1 MMMGMGIE
9 SNAAPSRVREGRKA
23 ATAVLW
29 FISFLTVAAPAA
41 RGQLPSVQPVPAW
54 KQVPSGEGACSVEKS
69 CAELAPELIRS
80 ALGDSPLAE
89 NVNTLARMIG
99 TRVDG
104 SPSTARAVNW
114 AVEAFRRAGA
124 DEVHTE
130 SAMLPG
136 QRNSG
141 LGAAAQN
148 VVAEIRGH
156 EKSNEFILIGASLDS
171 RATAEASYASACAV
185 ATLIDAVRVI
195 HSSGSI
201 PRRTIRFVLFTKTSQ
216 GIDGGQAYRGG
227 QAYVRTHR
235 AALDGLIAAVFFEPG
250 NGAIR
255 GYSLD
260 GRGDALAA
268 VRKTLEPAAS
278 LGIKELTVD
287 AAMGENN
294 LDFLLEG
301 VPTLVTRQDAGS
313 EVHSGPLE
321 AAVITELKRHA
332 AIAAVTAYALADG
345 DGRIAARQSRRE
357 IEQLLKNT
365 GLDQQMKAAN
375 IWALWES
382 GERGRQR

>member
-1 MMMGMGIE
+1 
-9 SNAAPSRVREGRKA
+9 
-23 ATAVLW
+23 
-29 FISFLTVAAPAA
+29 
-41 RGQLPSVQPVPAW
+41 
-54 KQVPSGEGACSVEKS
+54 VPSGEGACSVEKS

-80 ALGDSPLAE
+80 ALGESSLAE

-99 TRVDG
+99 ARVDG

-130 SAMLPG
+130 STMPPG
-136 QRNSG
+136 QRDSA
-141 LGAAAQN
+141 LGATAQN
-148 VVAEIRGH
+148 VAAEIRGH
-156 EKSNEFILIGASLDS
+156 EKSNEFVLIGARLDPT
-171 RATAEASYASACAV
+171 ATAESSYASACAV
-185 ATLIDAVRVI
+185 AVLIDAVRVI

-201 PRRTIRFVLFTKTSQ
+201 PRRTIRFVLFTRTSQ
-216 GIDGGQAYRGG
+216 GVDGGQAYGGG

-235 AALDGLIAAVFFEPG
+235 ATLDGLIAAVFFEPG
-250 NGAIR
+250 TGAIR

-287 AAMGENN
+287 AVMGANN
-294 LDFLLEG
+294 LDFVLEG

-313 EVHSGPLE
+313 EVYPSELE
-321 AAVITELKRHA
+321 PAVITEMKRHA

-345 DGRIAARQSRRE
+345 DGRIAARQSRPE

-365 GLDQQMKAAN
+365 GLDQHMKDAN
-375 IWALWES
+375 MWPVWES

>member
-1 MMMGMGIE
+1 MI
-9 SNAAPSRVREGRKA
+9 PGR
-23 ATAVLW
+23 
-29 FISFLTVAAPAA
+29 
-41 RGQLPSVQPVPAW
+41 
-54 KQVPSGEGACSVEKS
+54 
-69 CAELAPELIRS
+69 RS
-80 ALGDSPLAE
+80 
-89 NVNTLARMIG
+89 
-99 TRVDG
+99 
-104 SPSTARAVNW
+104 
-114 AVEAFRRAGA
+114 
-124 DEVHTE
+124 
-130 SAMLPG
+130 
-136 QRNSG
+136 SG
-141 LGAAAQN
+141 LVAEAQN

-156 EKSNEFILIGASLDS
+156 EKSNEFIIIGASLDS
-171 RATAEASYASACAV
+171 TATAEASYASACAV
-185 ATLIDAVRVI
+185 AALIDAVRVI

-201 PRRTIRFVLFTKTSQ
+201 PQRAIRFVLFTTSH
-216 GIDGGQAYRGG
+216 GVDGGQAYGGG
-227 QAYVRTHR
+227 QAYARAHR

-250 NGAIR
+250 TGAIR

-260 GRGDALAA
+260 GRGDALVA

-287 AAMGENN
+287 AVMGENN

-345 DGRIAARQSRRE
+345 DGRIAARQSRPE
-357 IEQLLKNT
+357 IEHLLKNT

-375 IWALWES
+375 IWPAWES